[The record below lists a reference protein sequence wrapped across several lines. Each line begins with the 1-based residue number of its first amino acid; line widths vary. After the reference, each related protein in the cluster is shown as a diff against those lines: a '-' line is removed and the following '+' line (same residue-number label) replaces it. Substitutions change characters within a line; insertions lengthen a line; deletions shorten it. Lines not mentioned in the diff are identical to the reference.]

1 MAAAALNVREQRSAA
16 GKGDR
21 CSTGAGTTPAEQLNR
36 AKIYEKQL
44 KKHFKTLFQHVIII
58 GEFHTD
64 PVAHLIEYNFLKE
77 AINAHL
83 SNSNNK
89 YSAREE
95 DKRRGKVILSLEM
108 LERDIQVRKVT
119 QKMLFSICVKDRIQI
134 SSIFKDAII

>member
-1 MAAAALNVREQRSAA
+1 MYFDNVIDIMHILNIIYIY
-16 GKGDR
+16 
-21 CSTGAGTTPAEQLNR
+21 CTCLNFYF
-36 AKIYEKQL
+36 IGYD
-44 KKHFKTLFQHVIII
+44 VIII

-134 SSIFKDAII
+134 STIF